1 MTKNVNQNSQNE
13 SGSDQNYSTVFDQD
27 QYRPWVENY
36 PDGISWDVSLDLTPV
51 HERVLTACEKF
62 SARPALDFLGAT
74 TSYASMGKQIR
85 AFAGA
90 LQSEYGVKKG
100 DRVAIMLPNTP
111 FFPIAY
117 YAVLLIGGT
126 VVNCNPL
133 YTVRELSH
141 ITRDSQA
148 DILITID
155 LTQVF
160 EKAESLLAQGHV
172 QQIIACHF
180 PAALPLV
187 KNILY
192 SIVKRKDLTNINT
205 SPAKDQTR
213 WFNDLIGLA
222 KKPTA
227 GELDFFEDTAVQQY
241 TGGTTGEPK
250 GAMLSH
256 ANIAANVDQI
266 DKWGCGLFYGESKV
280 VAVLPFFHIFAM
292 TVCMNVPLGNGIEVV
307 MLPRFDIKS
316 FLALMERKRPNVLP
330 CVPTLL
336 RAVAIN
342 RNTTSENIGS
352 IEVAIAGGAPLPNET
367 RDAVA
372 KILPN
377 AILAEGYGLTEC
389 SPVVCCASIREE
401 SRPKSIGMPL
411 PATDVR
417 FLDLDDPSKQVP
429 FGKPG
434 ELAVKGHQV
443 MKGYYNN
450 DEANEYAFIDG
461 YFRSGDVGYA
471 DKDGYIYLID
481 RIKDLILCSGFNV
494 YPRRIEDALYKNDA
508 IDECNVIGVKD
519 EYRGEAPV
527 AFIKLKEG
535 ATATKSEIKA
545 FLSEHVSKIEMPRD
559 FVFKD
564 ELPKTMIGKL
574 SKIELRVEYEETQQ
588 AKRTKM

>member
-1 MTKNVNQNSQNE
+1 MTQNTDHVSANA
-13 SGSDQNYSTVFDQD
+13 QNYDTEFVTD

-36 PDGISWDVSLDLTPV
+36 PSGISWNVPLNLEPV
-51 HERVLTACEKF
+51 HERVLAACDTSPHK
-62 SARPALDFLGAT
+62 PALDFLGAT
-74 TSYASMGKQIR
+74 TSYGALGKKIR

-117 YAVLLIGGT
+117 HAVLLVGGT

-133 YTVRELSH
+133 YTVEELSL
-141 ITRDSQA
+141 ITGDSGA
-148 DILITID
+148 EILITTD
-155 LTQVF
+155 LKLLF
-160 EKAESLLAQGHV
+160 EKAESLVKIGHV
-172 QQIIACHF
+172 KKVIACHF
-180 PAALPLV
+180 PEALPLV
-187 KNILY
+187 KGVLY
-192 SIVKRKDLTNINT
+192 SLLKRKDLSNVTQ
-205 SPAKDQTR
+205 SAAASQTR
-213 WFNDLIGLA
+213 WFKSLVALGKTPTKVDLDL
-222 KKPTA
+222 
-227 GELDFFEDTAVQQY
+227 FEDVAVQQY

-250 GAMLSH
+250 GALLSH

-316 FLALMERKRPNVLP
+316 FLDLMERKKPNVLP

-336 RAVAIN
+336 RAVANN
-342 RNTTSENIGS
+342 RNTTKEKIGS
-352 IEVAIAGGAPLPNET
+352 LEIAIAGGAPLPNEI
-367 RDAVA
+367 REEFA
-372 KILPN
+372 KILPDT
-377 AILAEGYGLTEC
+377 ILAEGYGLTEC
-389 SPVVCCASIREE
+389 SPVVCCAPTREA
-401 SRPKSIGMPL
+401 SRDLSIGMPL

-417 FLDLDDPSKQVP
+417 FLDLDDPTKQMP
-429 FGKPG
+429 NGEPG

-450 DEANEYAFIDG
+450 DAANEYAFIDG

-471 DKDGYIYLID
+471 DKDGFIYIID

-494 YPRRIEDALYKNDA
+494 YPRQIEDALYKHEA
-508 IDECNVIGVKD
+508 IDECNVIGVQD
-519 EYRGEAPV
+519 EYRGEAPI
-527 AFIKLKEG
+527 AFVKLKEG
-535 ATATKSEIKA
+535 AEISTAELKS
-545 FLSEHVSKIEMPRD
+545 FLSEHISKIEMPKD
-559 FVFKD
+559 IVFKD

-574 SKIELRVEYEETQQ
+574 SKKELRVEYEETRK
-588 AKRTKM
+588 AKRTKK